1 MKSRKRISKIN
12 SSVFIIVGTEQSDKS
27 ATLKR
32 KQMSWAGG
40 DLVHKMTAVGGL
52 ILELYT
58 HIKARPSGW
67 QDLNRIPGECW
78 SGSFGE
84 SRRLRLLRRPIMAQN
99 IG

>member
-67 QDLNRIPGECW
+67 QDLIIRAVGRGQQDPWGVLIRQLW
-78 SGSFGE
+78 
-84 SRRLRLLRRPIMAQN
+84 
-99 IG
+99 